1 MTAIGQSENRFTP
14 MQLCVYT
21 ATLANR
27 GTRYKATF
35 LNRVVSSDYSQV
47 TYTNKPEILS
57 TFDINNEA
65 YAAYTEGMRM
75 VATEGTA
82 ARFFKDYPIAI
93 AAKTG
98 TAQTDAGNKYSDN
111 GAFVCYA
118 PYDEPEIA
126 VVVYGEKAGHG
137 STMAQIG
144 KTILDTYFADRLY
157 GDITPGENQVS

>member
-1 MTAIGQSENRFTP
+1 

-27 GTRYKATF
+27 GTRYAATF
-35 LNRVVSSDYSQV
+35 LNRVITSDYTSV
-47 TYTNKPEILS
+47 TYRQQPEVLS
-57 TFDINNEA
+57 TFDISDEA

-75 VATEGTA
+75 VATDGTA

-118 PYDEPEIA
+118 PYEEPEIA

-137 STMAQIG
+137 TTMAQIA
-144 KTILDTYFADRLY
+144 KAILDAYFADRLY
-157 GDITPGENQVS
+157 GNITPGENQVS